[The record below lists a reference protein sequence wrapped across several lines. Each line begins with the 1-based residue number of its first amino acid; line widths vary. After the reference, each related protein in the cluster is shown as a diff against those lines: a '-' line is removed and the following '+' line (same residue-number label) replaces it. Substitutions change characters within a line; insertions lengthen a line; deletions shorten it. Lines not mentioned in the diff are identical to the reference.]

1 MSLMIFCRSVH
12 IQFTSSKRKASV
24 KCFVMRLITREL
36 LKTMLLVSHAIGSV
50 CPALLVSNLRTPVVK
65 V

>member
-12 IQFTSSKRKASV
+12 IQFTSSKRKPGV

-36 LKTMLLVSHAIGSV
+36 LKTMLLVSHAIDSAYR
-50 CPALLVSNLRTPVVK
+50 ALL
-65 V
+65 